1 VQTPPPGPGT
11 PGTNGNGSSS
21 SNGLGNGY
29 RPGAGPAPGPGPGPG
44 SGLGAGSG
52 SGSGPGYDDQPGH
65 TRAFTVADPPDAY
78 APQQAGPVPPVRPA
92 EEERV
97 TTYRAGQS
105 HPRVSGTRMP
115 WRPLITG
122 MYRHPRR
129 TFTRMRTHQVWGPA
143 LSVSALYGVL
153 AVFAFG
159 DSRSDVVDSSFTLSL
174 LVVVSSAVGIILA
187 GLMFGAVTHALA
199 RRLGGDGAWMS
210 TIGLAMLIM
219 WTTAA
224 PQMLF
229 SWILGAGNGI
239 VQVLG
244 WGIWAL
250 CAWLLTTMVRE
261 VHDLPWGKAAAAAG
275 VQLIALLL
283 IIKLPTLG

>member
-11 PGTNGNGSSS
+11 PGTNGSG
-21 SNGLGNGY
+21 
-29 RPGAGPAPGPGPGPG
+29 GAN
-44 SGLGAGSG
+44 GSG
-52 SGSGPGYDDQPGH
+52 SHGVGYDDQPGH
-65 TRAFTVADPPDAY
+65 TRAFTIADPPGAY
-78 APQQAGPVPPVRPA
+78 AAAQPGSVPPVRPGPPA

-143 LSVSALYGVL
+143 LSLSALYGVL
-153 AVFAFG
+153 AVFSFG
-159 DSRSDVVDSSFTLSL
+159 DTRSEVVNSAFTLSL
-174 LVVVSSAVGIILA
+174 LVVVSSVVGIVLA

-199 RRLGGDGAWMS
+199 RRLGGDGAWMP

-219 WTTAA
+219 WTTTA
-224 PQMLF
+224 PQLLF
-229 SWILGAGNGI
+229 SWVLGTGNGF
-239 VQVLG
+239 VQALG
-244 WGIWAL
+244 WLIWAL
-250 CAWLLTTMVRE
+250 CAWLLTVMVRE